1 MSNTT
6 VRAPI
11 PTLQGMFSVPRV
23 TPGRNFLK
31 ENKKSLRSLEKTT
44 TEKLAAK
51 KPVRPKWM
59 PPLRRTASEVRE
71 AQRCDSERLS
81 SRHVDDEVCLLRP
94 QKNTRSQHSLDKPQ
108 PDARESQ
115 KDKKARPTQSKS
127 QSQLQPVQQ
136 TYPPQPQQQMQT
148 AQQSSKR
155 CQSCNSEHSSG
166 TSIAIQTD
174 DITDEI
180 YLTNALKKCNLD
192 SKTALS
198 EGRNYRDDARPDYD
212 YDQNYDQYN
221 DEDEQPLSARSN
233 EFAKQRALDID
244 DNETM
249 PLPEIENIGFEH
261 NDEEA
266 PLSGRSRETIATEA
280 SNMTIKSKR
289 RSEYKLGSR
298 DDLRLPRYL
307 EKEKREK
314 AQAKERAD
322 SRDPDCPRGH
332 VLMSE
337 PERLAALAAAQN
349 RFELLIN
356 ELNHMPMTTQT
367 LRVRSRK
374 AEIDKELTSV
384 EDEIRI
390 YSKAKVYVKAA
401 KSRNL

>member
-6 VRAPI
+6 IRAPI

-81 SRHVDDEVCLLRP
+81 SRHVDDEICVLRP
-94 QKNTRSQHSLDKPQ
+94 QKNTRSQHSLDKPES
-108 PDARESQ
+108 DARESQ

-136 TYPPQPQQQMQT
+136 T
-148 AQQSSKR
+148 SKR

-180 YLTNALKKCNLD
+180 YLTNALKKCNID
-192 SKTALS
+192 SKTVLS
-198 EGRNYRDDARPDYD
+198 EGRKYREDSRPDYD
-212 YDQNYDQYN
+212 YDENYDQYN

-233 EFAKQRALDID
+233 EFNKQPLSARSNEFNKQRALDID

-249 PLPEIENIGFEH
+249 PLPEIENIGFEN
-261 NDEEA
+261 NDEDA

-280 SNMTIKSKR
+280 SNMTTKSKR

-374 AEIDKELTSV
+374 AEIDKELTTV
-384 EDEIRI
+384 EDEIRVL
-390 YSKAKVYVKAA
+390 SKAKVYVRAA